1 MCGRQKAIGRSR
13 ECDAYLDM
21 TLTMLFVLQDS
32 PGPSSAQ
39 TTPSHAATP
48 ISTPGGNMSM
58 KGGLDPLSVSL
69 STNGMKSSNGS
80 SKNKKKA
87 GGGSKNTKGKN
98 TEDVS
103 DDDKPS
109 VKRLKISY
117 GRD

>member
-1 MCGRQKAIGRSR
+1 MFKDKKITKRAHV
-13 ECDAYLDM
+13 CDAYLKL
-21 TLTMLFVLQDS
+21 TLTIISVLQDS

-58 KGGLDPLSVSL
+58 KGAIDPMSASI
-69 STNGMKSSNGS
+69 SGNGMRSSNGS

-98 TEDVS
+98 TEELS
-103 DDDKPS
+103 DEDKPS